1 MTSSKSE
8 SEKIASR
15 FADEIIRQ
23 ANAGNISVDELIGRI
38 SLLAQQA
45 TQQGTITEEML
56 PASIFSDLNT
66 SLSLSNQ
73 ILQSYQNKEENNFP
87 DSAEDNST
95 LFPSEVLSKKRS
107 FIFARE
113 PQTFEEF
120 FLPTPSNNVGREIV
134 FSSTIDFLII
144 SHAKKLEGD
153 KNMLLLRG
161 QHANPVTVTVVS
173 DGFQWRTIGAF
184 HGQFNN
190 NFFNSDPI
198 VNVIDIK
205 IGTEGSHPS
214 NFYIFEDNLF
224 SLLIPQNTV
233 ASYGH

>member
-1 MTSSKSE
+1 M
-8 SEKIASR
+8 
-15 FADEIIRQ
+15 
-23 ANAGNISVDELIGRI
+23 
-38 SLLAQQA
+38 
-45 TQQGTITEEML
+45 
-56 PASIFSDLNT
+56 
-66 SLSLSNQ
+66 
-73 ILQSYQNKEENNFP
+73 
-87 DSAEDNST
+87 
-95 LFPSEVLSKKRS
+95 
-107 FIFARE
+107 
-113 PQTFEEF
+113 
-120 FLPTPSNNVGREIV
+120 

-190 NFFNSDPI
+190 NFFNSDPL

-214 NFYIFEDNLF
+214 NFYVFEDKLF
-224 SLLIPQNTV
+224 FSADTAEYGRELWITDGSKDGTQIVQDLFIGESG
-233 ASYGH
+233 SYPRNFTQYQGELYFQVESNGWWKTDGSVEGTTKIEDNSTILEQ